1 MVRIWMDLSILILY
15 MVCCPSVWRYIGVV
29 YFFGGDEGD
38 SVVTIGGLVS
48 KSMSKGRM
56 GRALS
61 TVPKDVVDSHSCY
74 SVDVYRL
81 FSLQWSLCPF

>member
-1 MVRIWMDLSILILY
+1 M
-15 MVCCPSVWRYIGVV
+15 

-48 KSMSKGRM
+48 KSMGKGRM

-61 TVPKDVVDSHSCY
+61 TSWTVIPVILSTFIFYFRCDG
-74 SVDVYRL
+74 VYVH
-81 FSLQWSLCPF
+81 FNIFY